1 MGQMQTFGLTPGR
14 INKFKGQILKHAV
27 PVEVLAKG
35 GRQVKFPKNN
45 SDTYVARRWVP
56 YGATTTNPNQFFQ
69 NATGDRAN
77 TLVNAH
83 LTQEGVTVLPESI
96 TPMDISVVMQQ
107 YSCLYGF
114 SDKTYDLYEDDIP
127 QAMQEQIGERVAL
140 VNEMIV
146 YGIVKASTNQWY
158 GGTGTSRATVNGKL
172 TLPLIRKIVKSLQ
185 ANHGK
190 SVTRVLSASNQ
201 YGTDAVASGFIVYCH
216 TDLEPD
222 IRDLP
227 GFTPIEKY
235 SSGTPMANEVGKCE
249 RFRFVTSPD
258 LPSYQDAGAAIGT
271 LGLYSTTGTSID
283 VYPLIVAAED
293 AWSQVAVRGKESL
306 DPTFLPPGQKS
317 KSDPFG
323 QRGYAGT
330 IWWKAAMVE
339 NYGWL
344 AVANVGVTNL

>member
-1 MGQMQTFGLTPGR
+1 MGMQTFTLTPGR

-56 YGATTTNPNQFFQ
+56 YGATTTSPNQFFA
-69 NATGDRAN
+69 NGTGDRAQ

-83 LTQEGVTVLPESI
+83 LTQEGITVLPESI
-96 TPMDISVVMQQ
+96 TPMDLSVVMQQ

-140 VNEMIV
+140 VNEMII

-158 GGTGTSRATVNGKL
+158 GGTGSSRSTVNGKL

-201 YGTDAVASGFIVYCH
+201 YGTDAVSSGFIVYCH

-227 GFTPIEKY
+227 GFTPVEKY
-235 SSGTPMANEVGKCE
+235 ASGTPMPNEVGKCE

-271 LGLYSTTGTSID
+271 TGCESTSGTSID
-283 VYPLIVAAED
+283 VYPLIIAAED

-330 IWWKAAMVE
+330 IWWKAALVE
-339 NYGWL
+339 NSGWL
-344 AVANVGVTNL
+344 AVANVGVTDL

>member
-1 MGQMQTFGLTPGR
+1 MGMQTFTLTPGR

-56 YGATTTNPNQFFQ
+56 YGATTTSPNQFFA
-69 NATGDRAN
+69 NGTGDRAQ

-83 LTQEGVTVLPESI
+83 LTQEGITVPPESI
-96 TPMDISVVMQQ
+96 TPMDLSVVMQQ

-140 VNEMIV
+140 VNEMII

-158 GGTGTSRATVNGKL
+158 GGTGSSRSTVNGKL

-201 YGTDAVASGFIVYCH
+201 YGTDAVSSGFIVYCH

-227 GFTPIEKY
+227 GFTPVEKY
-235 SSGTPMANEVGKCE
+235 ASGTPMPNEIGKCE

-271 LGLYSTTGTSID
+271 TGCESTSGTSID
-283 VYPLIVAAED
+283 VYPLIIAAED

-330 IWWKAAMVE
+330 IWWKAALVE
-339 NYGWL
+339 NSGWL
-344 AVANVGVTNL
+344 AVANVGVTDL

>member
-1 MGQMQTFGLTPGR
+1 MGMQTFTLTPGR

-56 YGATTTNPNQFFQ
+56 YGATTTSPNQFFA
-69 NATGDRAN
+69 NGTGDRAQ

-83 LTQEGVTVLPESI
+83 LTQEGITVPPESI
-96 TPMDISVVMQQ
+96 TPMDLSVVMQQ

-140 VNEMIV
+140 VNEMII

-158 GGTGTSRATVNGKL
+158 GGTGSSRSTVNGKL

-201 YGTDAVASGFIVYCH
+201 YGTDAVSSGFIVYCH

-227 GFTPIEKY
+227 GFTPVEKY
-235 SSGTPMANEVGKCE
+235 ASGTPMPNEVGKCE

-271 LGLYSTTGTSID
+271 TGCESTSGTSID
-283 VYPLIVAAED
+283 VYPLIIAAED

-330 IWWKAAMVE
+330 IWWKAALVE
-339 NYGWL
+339 NSGWL
-344 AVANVGVTNL
+344 AVANVGVTDL